1 MWRELRDELH
11 PKGFELLTVSL
22 DATGGRH
29 SRRWI
34 EAAQPDHPSLIDA
47 DHRLDCLLGVTNVP
61 SGIWVDE
68 EGRVARP
75 AEPAFPGRPA
85 FLDQAAPDKND
96 PYVAESLVESRK
108 ISADYQKYPAAL
120 RDWVA
125 TGTASRFLLS
135 PAESAERAGSRTAEG
150 ALAAAHF
157 ELGRHLLGSGLDTA
171 AVPHFREAHR
181 LQPDNWTYKRQA
193 WTLADRR
200 QGPTDLY
207 EGDWLGDVRKIGVEN
222 YYPPLDL

>member
-11 PKGFELLTVSL
+11 PNGFELLTVSL
-22 DATGGRH
+22 DATGGKH

-34 EAAQPDHPSLIDA
+34 EAAQADHPTLIDA
-47 DHRLDCLLGVTNVP
+47 DHLLDRLLGVTNVP

-68 EGRVARP
+68 EGRVVRP
-75 AEPAFPGRPA
+75 AEPAFPGRPVY
-85 FLDQAAPDKND
+85 LDQPAPETLDR
-96 PYVAESLVESRK
+96 YVEESLSESRK
-108 ISADYQKYPAAL
+108 IRIDFQKYPAAL

-125 TGTASRFLLS
+125 NGSASRFLLD
-135 PAESAERAGSRTAEG
+135 PAESAARAGGRTADE

-157 ELGRHLLGSGLDTA
+157 ELGRHLLTLGRDAA

-181 LQPDNWTYKRQA
+181 LQPNNWTYKRQA
-193 WTLADRR
+193 WSLADRR

-207 EGDWLGDVRKIGVEN
+207 EGDWLGDVRKIGAEN

>member
-1 MWRELRDELH
+1 VWRELRDELH
-11 PKGFELLTVSL
+11 PDGLELLTVSL

-34 EAAQPDHPSLIDA
+34 EAAQPEHPSLIDT
-47 DHRLDCLLGVTNVP
+47 DHLLDRLLGVTNVP
-61 SGIWVDE
+61 SGVWVDE
-68 EGRVARP
+68 KGRVVRP

-85 FLDQAAPDKND
+85 FLDQPPPEGLD
-96 PYVAESLVESRK
+96 PYVEESLTESRK
-108 ISADYQKYPAAL
+108 IRADYEKYPAAL

-125 TGTASRFLLS
+125 TGAASRFVLS
-135 PAESAERAGSRTAEG
+135 PDESAARAGGRTAEA

-157 ELGRHLLGSGLDTA
+157 ELGRHLLGTGREPA

-181 LQPDNWTYKRQA
+181 LQPGNWTYKRQA

-200 QGPTDLY
+200 QGPTGLY
-207 EGDWLGDVRKIGVEN
+207 EGDWLGDVRKIGAEN

>member
-1 MWRELRDELH
+1 MWRELRGELH
-11 PKGFELLTVSL
+11 PNGFELLTVSL

-34 EAAQPDHPSLIDA
+34 EAARAEHPSLIDA
-47 DHRLDCLLGVTNVP
+47 GHLLDRLLGVTNVP

-68 EGRVARP
+68 EGKVVRP
-75 AEPAFPGRPA
+75 AEPAFPGRPGYLEQPQPA
-85 FLDQAAPDKND
+85 VLDA
-96 PYVAESLVESRK
+96 YLEESLAESRK
-108 ISADYQKYPAAL
+108 IRADYRKYPAAL

-125 TGTASRFLLS
+125 TGALSRFVLG
-135 PAESAERAGSRTAEG
+135 PGESVARAGGRTAET

-157 ELGRHLLGSGLDTA
+157 ELGSHLLGLGREEA

-181 LQPDNWTYKRQA
+181 LQPGNWTYKRQA

-200 QGPTDLY
+200 QGPTELY
-207 EGDWLGDVRKIGVEN
+207 DGDWLGDVRKIGAEN

>member
-1 MWRELRDELH
+1 VWRELRDELN

-34 EAAQPDHPSLIDA
+34 EAAQADHPSLIDA
-47 DHRLDCLLGVTNVP
+47 DHLLDRLLGVTNVP

-68 EGRVARP
+68 EGRVVRP

-85 FLDQAAPDKND
+85 YLDQPPPDGLD
-96 PYVAESLVESRK
+96 PYVEASLAESRK
-108 ISADYQKYPAAL
+108 IRVDYRKYPEAL

-125 TGTASRFLLS
+125 KGAASRHFLS
-135 PAESAERAGSRTAEG
+135 SAESAARAGGRTAEA

-157 ELGRHLLGSGLDTA
+157 ELGRHLLGLGRDQA
-171 AVPHFREAHR
+171 AVSHFRESHR
-181 LQPDNWTYKRQA
+181 LQPGNWTYKRQA
-193 WTLADRR
+193 WSLADRR

-207 EGDWLGDVRKIGVEN
+207 EGDWLGDVRKVGAEN

>member
-1 MWRELRDELH
+1 VWRELRDELQ
-11 PKGFELLTVSL
+11 PNGFELITVSL

-34 EAAQPDHPSLIDA
+34 EAAQADHPSLIDG
-47 DHRLDCLLGVTNVP
+47 DHLLDRQFGVTNVP
-61 SGIWVDE
+61 SGIWIDE
-68 EGRVARP
+68 EGKVVRP

-85 FLDQAAPDKND
+85 FLDQPPPDGLD
-96 PYVAESLVESRK
+96 PYLTESLAESRK
-108 ISADYQKYPAAL
+108 IRADYERYPAAL

-125 TGTASRFLLS
+125 IGAGSRFLLG
-135 PAESAERAGSRTAEG
+135 PAESAERAGRRTPDA

-157 ELGRHLLGSGLDTA
+157 ELGCHLLGLGREAA

-181 LQPDNWTYKRQA
+181 LQPANWTYKRQA

-200 QGPTDLY
+200 QGPTELY
-207 EGDWLGDVRKIGVEN
+207 AGDWLGDVRKTGAEN

>member
-1 MWRELRDELH
+1 VWRELRDELH
-11 PKGFELLTVSL
+11 PHGFELVTVSL

-34 EAAQPDHPSLIDA
+34 EAAEPDHPSLIDA
-47 DHRLDCLLGVTNVP
+47 DHLLDRILGVTNVP

-68 EGRVARP
+68 EGWVVRP
-75 AEPAFPGRPA
+75 AEPAFPGRPG
-85 FLDQAAPDKND
+85 FLDQPPPDGLD
-96 PYVAESLVESRK
+96 PYVEESLAESRK
-108 ISADYQKYPAAL
+108 IRADYRKYPAAL

-125 TGTASRFLLS
+125 NGAASRFVLG
-135 PAESAERAGSRTAEG
+135 PGESRRRAGGRTAEA

-157 ELGRHLLGSGLDTA
+157 ELGRHLLGAGLEA
-171 AVPHFREAHR
+171 GAVPHFREAHR
-181 LQPDNWTYKRQA
+181 LQPANWTYRRQA

-200 QGPTDLY
+200 QGPTELY
-207 EGDWLGDVRKIGVEN
+207 EGDWLSDVRKIGAEN

>member
-1 MWRELRDELH
+1 VWQELRDELN
-11 PKGFELLTVSL
+11 PRGFELLTVSL
-22 DATGGRH
+22 DATAGRH

-34 EAAQPDHPSLIDA
+34 EAAEPDHPSLIDT
-47 DHRLDCLLGVTNVP
+47 DHLLDRLYGVTNVP

-68 EGRVARP
+68 EGRVVRP
-75 AEPAFPGRPA
+75 AEPAFPGRPG
-85 FLDQAAPDKND
+85 FLDQPPPEVLD
-96 PYVAESLVESRK
+96 PYVAESLAESRK
-108 ISADYQKYPAAL
+108 IRADYRKYPAAL

-125 TGTASRFLLS
+125 NGAASRFVLG
-135 PAESAERAGSRTAEG
+135 PAESGARAGGRTAEA

-157 ELGRHLLGSGLDTA
+157 ELGRHLLGTDREA
-171 AVPHFREAHR
+171 NAVPHFREAHR

-207 EGDWLGDVRKIGVEN
+207 EGDWLGDVRKIGAEN

>member
-11 PKGFELLTVSL
+11 PRGFELLTVSL

-34 EAAQPDHPSLIDA
+34 ETARADHPSLIDA

-68 EGRVARP
+68 AGNVVRP
-75 AEPAFPGRPA
+75 AEPAFPGRPG
-85 FLDQAAPDKND
+85 FLDQPQPDLID
-96 PYVAESLVESRK
+96 PYVVESLAESGK
-108 ISADYQKYPAAL
+108 IRADYRKYPGAL

-125 TGTASRFLLS
+125 NGAASRFLLG
-135 PAESAERAGSRTAEG
+135 PTESAARAGDRTAEA

-157 ELGRHLLGSGLDTA
+157 ELGSHLLGSGREAA

-181 LQPDNWTYKRQA
+181 LQPANWTYKRQA

-207 EGDWLGDVRKIGVEN
+207 EGDWLGDVRKIGAEN

>member
-11 PKGFELLTVSL
+11 TDGFELLTVSL

-34 EAAQPDHPSLIDA
+34 EAAKPSHPSLVDV
-47 DHRLDCLLGVTNVP
+47 DHVLDRLYGVTNVP

-68 EGRVARP
+68 EGIVVRP

-85 FLDQAAPDKND
+85 FLDQPPPEVKD
-96 PYVAESLVESRK
+96 PYVEASLAESRK
-108 ISADYQKYPAAL
+108 IRADYRKYPAAL

-125 TGTASRFLLS
+125 NGAGSRYVLG
-135 PAESAERAGSRTAEG
+135 PAESAERVGGRSLDD

-157 ELGRHLLGSGLDTA
+157 VLGRHLLGAGQEAA

-181 LQPDNWTYKRQA
+181 LQPGNWTYKRQA

-200 QGPTDLY
+200 QGPTELY
-207 EGDWLGDVRKIGVEN
+207 EGDWLGDVRKVGAEN
-222 YYPPLDL
+222 YYPRVDL